1 MRRLNIFFVGIIG
14 VFITLVS
21 CDTNP
26 DPNDGVISVNDSL
39 QLTFTDT
46 TTLIAHIVQDDTI
59 RTDNTDRGLLGSY
72 HDPIFGRTT
81 SSFYSTFTSS
91 QTFVS
96 NPNYILDSVILTL
109 RADGG
114 YGDLSKFTGYQV
126 LQVFE
131 VTEDIVAPPS
141 IGYNSTDSFNCAP
154 IPLATFG
161 FAPQFFAQGSEP
173 ASLRIKL
180 NTSFG
185 NRFFN
190 NDTINAINLQ
200 EYVKGLYVR
209 IDPSIY
215 NIQGIGNGGIV
226 YFKLNS
232 DVSSLKVHYHECP
245 TCTTA
250 AEKKVLKFPMSSSA
264 NKRINIFR
272 HNYNNADAAF
282 MAKLND
288 TTNTIAS
295 DKLYLQ
301 ALQGIRVKVKM
312 PYIKS
317 YSDSGDVIINRAEFI
332 IPVDE
337 SQNYQLYKE
346 PANIMAY
353 TLNSSGQVRLM
364 DDIFFVYYDSFYNSV
379 TKEYKIV
386 LTQYL
391 QQVLNGGNV
400 PAEFYF
406 DIPVL
411 AKNTDAFRLVIN
423 SPEHLTKPMKLNLTY
438 TRIPT
443 TL

>member
-1 MRRLNIFFVGIIG
+1 MRRLNIFFVGIMG
-14 VFITLVS
+14 VFATLAS
-21 CDTNP
+21 CTTDS
-26 DPNDGVISVNDSL
+26 DPNSDVIPVNDSL
-39 QLTFTDT
+39 QLVFSDT
-46 TTLIAHIVQDDTI
+46 TTLTAHIEQDDTL
-59 RTDNTDRGLLGSY
+59 RTDNTDRGILGSY
-72 HDPIFGRTT
+72 HDPVFGRTT

-91 QTFVS
+91 QTFIS
-96 NPNYILDSVILTL
+96 NPLYVLDSVVLTL

-131 VTEDIVAPPS
+131 VTEDITTAPS
-141 IGYNSTDSFNCAP
+141 TGYNSTDSFNCAP

-173 ASLRIKL
+173 ASIRIKL

-190 NDTINAINLQ
+190 NDTINATNLN
-200 EYVKGLYVR
+200 EYIKGLYVR

-215 NIQGIGNGGIV
+215 NLQGIGNGGIV

-245 TCTTA
+245 TCTTQ
-250 AEKKVLKFPMSSSA
+250 AEKRTVKFPMSSSA

-272 HNYNNADAAF
+272 HDYTNADAAF

-288 TTNTIAS
+288 TNNTTAS
-295 DKLYLQ
+295 DKLYIQ
-301 ALQGIRVKVKM
+301 ALQGVRIKVKM

-317 YSDSGDVIINRAEFI
+317 YLDSGDVIVNRAEFI
-332 IPVDE
+332 IPVDPT
-337 SQNYQLYKE
+337 QNYQLYKE

-353 TLNSSGQVRLM
+353 TLNSSGQVKLM
-364 DDIFFVYYDSFYNSV
+364 DDIFYVYYDSYYNSS
-379 TKEYKIV
+379 TQEYKIV
-386 LTQYL
+386 LTQFL
-391 QQVLNGGNV
+391 QQVLNDDNV

-411 AKNTDAFRLVIN
+411 AKNTDAYRLVVN

>member
-1 MRRLNIFFVGIIG
+1 MKRLNIFLVWLVGIS
-14 VFITLVS
+14 ITLVS
-21 CDTNP
+21 CTTEN
-26 DPNDGVISVNDSL
+26 DPNNGIIPVSDSL
-39 QLTFTDT
+39 QLRFTDT
-46 TTLIAHIVQDDTI
+46 TTLQAHIVQDDTL
-59 RTDNTDRGLLGSY
+59 RTDNTDRGILGSY

-91 QTFVS
+91 QSFIGNS
-96 NPNYILDSVILTL
+96 SYILDSVILTL

-131 VTEDIVAPPS
+131 VTETIGTAPAT
-141 IGYNSTDSFNCAP
+141 GYNSTDSFDCAP
-154 IPLATFG
+154 VPLATFG
-161 FAPQFFAQGSEP
+161 FAPQFFSQGTEP
-173 ASLRIKL
+173 AAIRIKL

-190 NDTINAINLQ
+190 NDTINATNLN
-200 EYVKGLYVR
+200 EYLKGIYVR

-226 YFKLNS
+226 YFKLNN
-232 DVSSLKVHYHECP
+232 DVSALKVHYHECP

-250 AEKKVLKFPMSSSA
+250 AERRTVKFPMSSSA

-272 HNYNNADAAF
+272 HNYTNADAAF

-288 TTNTIAS
+288 TNNTVAS
-295 DKLYLQ
+295 DKLYIQ
-301 ALQGIRVKVKM
+301 SLQGIRIKVKM
-312 PYIKS
+312 PYLKS
-317 YSDSGDVIINRAEFI
+317 YLDSGDVIVNRAEFI
-332 IPVDE
+332 IPVDP

-364 DDIFFVYYDSFYNSV
+364 DDIFYVYYDSYYN
-379 TKEYKIV
+379 TATQEYKIV
-386 LTQYL
+386 LTQYV

-400 PAEFYF
+400 PSEFYF

-423 SPEHLTKPMKLNLTY
+423 SPEHFTKPMKLNLTY

>member
-1 MRRLNIFFVGIIG
+1 MRRLNIFFVGIMG
-14 VFITLVS
+14 LFFTLVS
-21 CDTNP
+21 CTSDS
-26 DPNDGVISVNDSL
+26 DPNSDVIPVNDSL
-39 QLTFTDT
+39 QLVFSDT
-46 TTLIAHIVQDDTI
+46 TTLTAHIELDDTL

-72 HDPIFGRTT
+72 HDPVFGRTT

-91 QTFVS
+91 QTFIS
-96 NPNYILDSVILTL
+96 NPLYVLDSVVLTL

-131 VTEDIVAPPS
+131 VTEDITTPPS
-141 IGYNSTDSFNCAP
+141 SGYNSTDSFNCSP

-173 ASLRIKL
+173 ASIRIKL

-190 NDTINAINLQ
+190 NDTINATNLN
-200 EYVKGLYVR
+200 EYIKGLYIR

-215 NIQGIGNGGIV
+215 NLQGIGHGGIV

-232 DVSSLKVHYHECP
+232 DVSSLKVHYHLCP
-245 TCTTA
+245 TCLDEDDKA
-250 AEKKVLKFPMSSSA
+250 VIKFPMSSSA

-272 HNYNNADAAF
+272 HDYTNADAAF

-288 TTNTIAS
+288 TTNTTAS
-295 DKLYLQ
+295 DKLYIQ
-301 ALQGIRVKVKM
+301 ALQGVRIKVKM

-317 YSDSGDVIINRAEFI
+317 YLDSGDVIVNRAEFI
-332 IPVDE
+332 IPVDPT
-337 SQNYQLYKE
+337 QNYQLYKE

-353 TLNSSGQVRLM
+353 TLNSSGQVKFM
-364 DDIFFVYYDSFYNSV
+364 DDIFYVYYDSYYNSS
-379 TKEYKIV
+379 TQEYKIV
-386 LTQYL
+386 LTQFL
-391 QQVLNGGNV
+391 QQVLNEDNV

-411 AKNTDAFRLVIN
+411 AKNTDAYRLVVN